1 MAPAL
6 WCAAMVVTLAVAA
19 PAIAQDDD
27 DAPVGDAA
35 APAGDTLVMNFRDAT
50 LDMILTHLSEEAGL
64 IVVNDIELTTR
75 IDVFSHTP
83 VTIDE
88 AVDLLNTVLLDS
100 GHTAVRRDRVLR
112 IVEVGDAAKMRV
124 PVRVGAD
131 PQAIRETDTIITQVI
146 PIRYADAANIAED
159 IRSLV
164 SEDFAELSANES
176 SNALIIT
183 DTEANIRRIVE
194 IVQALDQS
202 IQSVTAVR
210 VFQLRYADA
219 ESTAEL
225 LEEVFVDDTP
235 SEDELMARMMRN
247 RFQRGGRGDDDQA
260 EPSGRRGN
268 RVIASADDRSN
279 SVVVST
285 APELMET
292 IAAVIEDL
300 DQDTSEKDS
309 VFIYA
314 VKYSESADLAAVFN
328 DLFNGAQAADADD
341 TGNRAG
347 GGGNRRGAQVNT
359 GDVAAGD
366 LGAADLVGKVSAVAS
381 EQTNTL
387 LVLTQE
393 KNFPRVQEILTALDR
408 AVPQVLIRVLVTEVS
423 YDDSMDIGV
432 EFAGINVGS
441 DDETNIFTDFNLF
454 ESTLG
459 LNFLLLDNTDFRLA
473 IRALEG
479 TGRFDVLSR
488 PYLLTKDN
496 QEASITVGQEVPFIT
511 DSRVTDDG
519 GIVNTIDYRDVGIIL
534 NVTPQ
539 INEDGL
545 VVLDVRQELSALTER
560 TIPISEVFDAVII
573 NQRAVETQVA
583 VGDGQT
589 VVIGGLME
597 DRLQENVSKVP
608 LLGDIPLLG
617 GFFKR
622 TERSTT
628 KTELLLFLTPEV
640 VLDPT
645 DLTPT
650 TRRVQQ
656 EAHAIGNAVEPG
668 LLLRHLER
676 LEAQVKRPGDD
687 ARPGPD
693 IEPPPTDPAA
703 TDPGATDPIPPAD
716 TLPE

>member
-1 MAPAL
+1 
-6 WCAAMVVTLAVAA
+6 
-19 PAIAQDDD
+19 
-27 DAPVGDAA
+27 
-35 APAGDTLVMNFRDAT
+35 
-50 LDMILTHLSEEAGL
+50 
-64 IVVNDIELTTR
+64 
-75 IDVFSHTP
+75 
-83 VTIDE
+83 
-88 AVDLLNTVLLDS
+88 
-100 GHTAVRRDRVLR
+100 
-112 IVEVGDAAKMRV
+112 
-124 PVRVGAD
+124 
-131 PQAIRETDTIITQVI
+131 
-146 PIRYADAANIAED
+146 
-159 IRSLV
+159 
-164 SEDFAELSANES
+164 
-176 SNALIIT
+176 
-183 DTEANIRRIVE
+183 
-194 IVQALDQS
+194 
-202 IQSVTAVR
+202 
-210 VFQLRYADA
+210 
-219 ESTAEL
+219 
-225 LEEVFVDDTP
+225 
-235 SEDELMARMMRN
+235 
-247 RFQRGGRGDDDQA
+247 
-260 EPSGRRGN
+260 
-268 RVIASADDRSN
+268 VIASADDRSN
-279 SVVVST
+279 SVVVSA

-292 IAAVIEDL
+292 IALVIEDL

-314 VKYSESADLAAVFN
+314 VKYSEAAELAAVFN
-328 DLFNGAQAADADD
+328 DLFNGAGAANGDNA
-341 TGNRAG
+341 NRAG
-347 GGGNRRGAQVNT
+347 GGGDRRGSQVRT
-359 GDVAAGD
+359 GAGAAAAAAGD
-366 LGAADLVGKVSAVAS
+366 AAPDLVGQVSAVAN

-393 KNFPRVQEILTALDR
+393 KNFTRVQEILNALDR